1 LLRKINRGAVSE
13 VSVAFLGAVPLKI
26 LRTSQG
32 QVRLFP
38 SAVALNDF
46 Y

>member
-1 LLRKINRGAVSE
+1 MINSGAVSE
-13 VSVAFLGAVPLKI
+13 GSVAYLGAAPLKI

-32 QVRLFP
+32 QVRLFL
-38 SAVALNDF
+38 STVALNDF